1 MNKKK
6 LFALALM
13 GTALLG
19 CVAPG
24 SSFPEFTAPVVDA
37 ANVVSP
43 EVENVVNAD
52 LQAFR
57 AAGGPQI
64 AVAVVDSTGNAS
76 IEDYTIDLANQ
87 WGVGDKAKDDG
98 VVILIAVTDRELRIE
113 VGSGVEGD
121 LTDVTAGNI
130 VDQVMV
136 PLLRVDDFDGA
147 VAQGALAV
155 MKVWRGETIPA
166 VSVPANTST
175 STTPQNSWVSFVF
188 FFGFILLFGVLAA
201 TGKLRGPLLFMLL
214 SGGQSFGGGHRGGGF
229 GGSGGGFGG
238 FGGGGGGFSGGGASG
253 RW

>member
-1 MNKKK
+1 MGV
-6 LFALALM
+6 ALVGCASPG
-13 GTALLG
+13 GT
-19 CVAPG
+19 
-24 SSFPEFTAPVVDA
+24 FPEFTAPVVDA

-43 EVENVVNAD
+43 GVESAMNAE
-52 LQAFR
+52 LQTFR
-57 AAGGPQI
+57 DSGGPQI

-136 PLLRVDDFDGA
+136 PLLRADDFDGA
-147 VAQGALAV
+147 VSQGAQAV
-155 MKVWRGETIPA
+155 MKVWRGEAIPA
-166 VSVPANTST
+166 VSVPTNTST
-175 STTPQNSWVSFVF
+175 STTPQNSWVVFVL
-188 FFGFILLFGVLAA
+188 FFGFILLFSILAA
-201 TGKLRGPLLFMLL
+201 TGKLRGPLLLMLL

-229 GGSGGGFGG
+229 GGGGFGG

>member
-1 MNKKK
+1 MNKEK
-6 LFALALM
+6 LFAIAFMGIALVGCASPA
-13 GTALLG
+13 GT
-19 CVAPG
+19 
-24 SSFPEFTAPVVDA
+24 FPEFTAPVVDA

-43 EVENVVNAD
+43 DVENVVNAD

-57 AAGGPQI
+57 SAGGPQI
-64 AVAVVDSTGNAS
+64 AVAVVDSIGNAS

-121 LTDVTAGNI
+121 LTDVAAGNI

-136 PLLRVDDFDGA
+136 PLLRADDFDGA

-155 MKVWRGETIPA
+155 MKVWRGEAIPA
-166 VSVPANTST
+166 VSVPTDTST

-188 FFGFILLFGVLAA
+188 FFGFILLFSILAA
-201 TGKLRGPLLFMLL
+201 TGKLRGPLLFMLR
-214 SGGQSFGGGHRGGGF
+214 SGGQSFGGGHRGGG
-229 GGSGGGFGG
+229 GGFGG
-238 FGGGGGGFSGGGASG
+238 FGGGGGGGFSGGGASG

>member
-19 CVAPG
+19 CVSPG
-24 SSFPEFTAPVVDA
+24 STFPEFTAPVVDA

-43 EVENVVNAD
+43 EVESSVNAE
-52 LQAFR
+52 LQVFR
-57 AAGGPQI
+57 DAGGPQI
-64 AVAVVDSTGNAS
+64 AVAVVDSTDNAS
-76 IEDYTIDLANQ
+76 IEDYTIDLANE

-121 LTDVTAGNI
+121 LTDVAAGNI

-136 PLLRVDDFDGA
+136 PLLRADDIDGA
-147 VAQGALAV
+147 VAQGAQAV
-155 MKVWRGETIPA
+155 MKVWRGETIPV
-166 VSVPANTST
+166 VSVPDNTST

-188 FFGFILLFGVLAA
+188 FFGFILLFGILAA

-214 SGGQSFGGGHRGGGF
+214 SGGQSFGGGHRGGG
-229 GGSGGGFGG
+229 GGFGG

>member
-1 MNKKK
+1 MGV
-6 LFALALM
+6 ALAGCASPG
-13 GTALLG
+13 GT
-19 CVAPG
+19 
-24 SSFPEFTAPVVDA
+24 FPEYTAPVVDA
-37 ANVVSP
+37 ANVVSAD
-43 EVENVVNAD
+43 VETAVNAE

-57 AAGGPQI
+57 DAGGPQI

-76 IEDYTIDLANQ
+76 IEDYTIDLANK

-136 PLLRVDDFDGA
+136 PLLRTDDVDGA
-147 VAQGALAV
+147 VTQGARAV
-155 MKVWRGETIPA
+155 MKVWRGEAIPA
-166 VSVPANTST
+166 VSVPSGTST

-188 FFGFILLFGVLAA
+188 FFGFILLFSILAA

-214 SGGQSFGGGHRGGGF
+214 SGGQSFGGGHRGGG
-229 GGSGGGFGG
+229 GFGG
-238 FGGGGGGFSGGGASG
+238 FGGGGGGGFSGGGASG

>member
-24 SSFPEFTAPVVDA
+24 ATFPEFTAPVVDA

-43 EVENVVNAD
+43 DVENVVNAD

-136 PLLRVDDFDGA
+136 PFLRADDFDGA

-166 VSVPANTST
+166 VSVPTNTST

-214 SGGQSFGGGHRGGGF
+214 SGGQSFGGGHRGGG
-229 GGSGGGFGG
+229 GGFGG